1 MTRSRLTAT
10 RERTRKQAIGLV
22 TTVLCDFMHV
32 SCKSFYSFDLLC
44 LFISYYFRLT
54 FLSVTCSDIG
64 TVTSVR
70 LRIDGN
76 DGWNVGDIE
85 VQDFVNDDVIDFN
98 CNCWIDDGADAA
110 GPSTVVVERSDT
122 GEKALTSN
130 TDCCKTTCFFR
141 TDT

>member
-85 VQDFVNDDVIDFN
+85 VQDFVNDDVIHFN
-98 CNCWIDDGADAA
+98 CDCWLDNGAGAV
-110 GPSTVVVERSDT
+110 GPNSVVVSRSNT
-122 GEKALTSN
+122 GEN
-130 TDCCKTTCFFR
+130 R
-141 TDT
+141 DTNLDDQYT